1 MNKLLLD
8 YCDVVCMNA
17 FTSSLHRL
25 DTAYPGT
32 LPFITGARPLTH
44 HWSLYWPPLSS
55 PRNTHWYLISIRQ
68 LFYFALL
75 LCVLSFPPPA
85 CNLGQ
90 PTAGLEAVWL
100 GYLCGVDWKAGE
112 SHCRSLQMQPVLFNF
127 RSLCFANVPHCTGC
141 LCVCMSYVLFDCN
154 FLKLPPSSR
163 LPKTGP
169 ACK

>member
-1 MNKLLLD
+1 MLGLLPIIG
-8 YCDVVCMNA
+8 
-17 FTSSLHRL
+17 
-25 DTAYPGT
+25 AY
-32 LPFITGARPLTH
+32 TGPHCLLQET
-44 HWSLYWPPLSS
+44 P
-55 PRNTHWYLISIRQ
+55 TGMLISIRQ

-75 LCVLSFPPPA
+75 LSVLSFPPPI

-100 GYLCGVDWKAGE
+100 GYLCGVHWKAGE
-112 SHCRSLQMQPVLFNF
+112 SHCRSLKMQPVFFHF

-169 ACK
+169 NEVFNLYK